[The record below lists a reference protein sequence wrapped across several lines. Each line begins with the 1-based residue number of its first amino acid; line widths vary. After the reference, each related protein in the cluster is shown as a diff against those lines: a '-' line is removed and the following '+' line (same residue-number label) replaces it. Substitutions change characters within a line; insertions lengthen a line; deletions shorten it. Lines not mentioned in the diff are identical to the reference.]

1 MKVQALQGDTVDLLC
16 QRHYG
21 TTQGVTEIV
30 LAANKALAGQIF
42 LDAGQV
48 VELPEISTRRHRR
61 PCSYG
66 LINRIWNGVTY
77 SWSTL
82 LTSVGVM
89 TQKDWLAAIGVL
101 IGIAAAV
108 LGELHRRRMAR
119 IQETNNTLLNELI
132 DAIRDDTENR
142 QDVKELIRTIREAPR

>member
-1 MKVQALQGDTVDLLC
+1 MD
-16 QRHYG
+16 
-21 TTQGVTEIV
+21 
-30 LAANKALAGQIF
+30 
-42 LDAGQV
+42 
-48 VELPEISTRRHRR
+48 
-61 PCSYG
+61 

-82 LTSVGVM
+82 LTSIGVM

-142 QDVKELIRTIREAPR
+142 QDVKELIRSIRGRSDEEAHYCLLNCRDHLAGRHSVAAGAANQPGSTAEDGEVRGLP

>member
-1 MKVQALQGDTVDLLC
+1 M
-16 QRHYG
+16 
-21 TTQGVTEIV
+21 E
-30 LAANKALAGQIF
+30 
-42 LDAGQV
+42 
-48 VELPEISTRRHRR
+48 
-61 PCSYG
+61 

-82 LTSVGVM
+82 LTSIGVM

-108 LGELHRRRMAR
+108 FGELHRRRMAR
-119 IQETNNTLLNELI
+119 IQETNNSLLNELI

>member
-1 MKVQALQGDTVDLLC
+1 M
-16 QRHYG
+16 
-21 TTQGVTEIV
+21 E
-30 LAANKALAGQIF
+30 
-42 LDAGQV
+42 
-48 VELPEISTRRHRR
+48 
-61 PCSYG
+61 

-89 TQKDWLAAIGVL
+89 TQKDWLTAIGIL
-101 IGIAAAV
+101 IGIAAAA
-108 LGELHRRRMAR
+108 LGERHRRRMAR
-119 IQETNNTLLNELI
+119 IHETNNTLLNELI

>member
-1 MKVQALQGDTVDLLC
+1 MD
-16 QRHYG
+16 
-21 TTQGVTEIV
+21 
-30 LAANKALAGQIF
+30 
-42 LDAGQV
+42 
-48 VELPEISTRRHRR
+48 
-61 PCSYG
+61 

-82 LTSVGVM
+82 LTSIGVM

-101 IGIAAAV
+101 IGIAAAL

-119 IQETNNTLLNELI
+119 IQETNNSLLNELI

-142 QDVKELIRTIREAPR
+142 QDVKQLIRTIREAPR

>member
-1 MKVQALQGDTVDLLC
+1 M
-16 QRHYG
+16 
-21 TTQGVTEIV
+21 E
-30 LAANKALAGQIF
+30 
-42 LDAGQV
+42 
-48 VELPEISTRRHRR
+48 
-61 PCSYG
+61 

-89 TQKDWLAAIGVL
+89 TQKDWVTAIGIL
-101 IGIAAAV
+101 IGIAAAA

-119 IQETNNTLLNELI
+119 IHETNNTLLNELI
-132 DAIRDDTENR
+132 DDTENR

>member
-1 MKVQALQGDTVDLLC
+1 M
-16 QRHYG
+16 
-21 TTQGVTEIV
+21 E
-30 LAANKALAGQIF
+30 
-42 LDAGQV
+42 
-48 VELPEISTRRHRR
+48 
-61 PCSYG
+61 

-82 LTSVGVM
+82 LTGVGVM
-89 TQKDWLAAIGVL
+89 TQKDWLTAIGIL
-101 IGIAAAV
+101 IGIAAAA

-119 IQETNNTLLNELI
+119 IHEPNNALLNELI

>member
-1 MKVQALQGDTVDLLC
+1 M
-16 QRHYG
+16 
-21 TTQGVTEIV
+21 E
-30 LAANKALAGQIF
+30 
-42 LDAGQV
+42 
-48 VELPEISTRRHRR
+48 
-61 PCSYG
+61 

-89 TQKDWLAAIGVL
+89 TQKDWLTAIGIL
-101 IGIAAAV
+101 IGIAAAA

-119 IQETNNTLLNELI
+119 IHETNNTLLNELI
-132 DAIRDDTENR
+132 FTDTATTENR

>member
-1 MKVQALQGDTVDLLC
+1 M
-16 QRHYG
+16 
-21 TTQGVTEIV
+21 E
-30 LAANKALAGQIF
+30 
-42 LDAGQV
+42 
-48 VELPEISTRRHRR
+48 
-61 PCSYG
+61 

-82 LTSVGVM
+82 LTGVGVM
-89 TQKDWLAAIGVL
+89 TQKDWLTAIGIL

-108 LGELHRRRMAR
+108 LGELHRRRMAH
-119 IQETNNTLLNELI
+119 IHETNNTLLNELI

>member
-1 MKVQALQGDTVDLLC
+1 M
-16 QRHYG
+16 
-21 TTQGVTEIV
+21 E
-30 LAANKALAGQIF
+30 
-42 LDAGQV
+42 
-48 VELPEISTRRHRR
+48 
-61 PCSYG
+61 

-82 LTSVGVM
+82 LTGVGVM
-89 TQKDWLAAIGVL
+89 TQKDWLTAIGIL

-108 LGELHRRRMAR
+108 LGELHRRLMAR
-119 IQETNNTLLNELI
+119 IHETNNTLLNELI